1 MRTQTIVRCE
11 VCSREFDAEAPE
23 RINGRCECGSSHW
36 SPVFDDALTF
46 EDIER
51 GVHTMRLAH
60 AAVLASNV
68 VTP

>member
-1 MRTQTIVRCE
+1 MKTQTLVRCE

-23 RINGRCECGSSHW
+23 RINGRCECGSAHW
-36 SPVFDDALTF
+36 SPVFDDGVTF

-51 GVHTMRLAH
+51 GARTMRLAH
-60 AAVLASNV
+60 AAVLAANV

>member
-1 MRTQTIVRCE
+1 MSTQTIVRCE

-36 SPVFDDALTF
+36 SPVFDDNLTF

-51 GVHTMRLAH
+51 GVNTLYLAR
-60 AAVLASNV
+60 AAVLASLLV
-68 VTP
+68 KP